1 MGKGKRLKTDK
12 KKLLDANNSDF
23 NHQNFRQVFMGEG
36 AEPLCE
42 CVIQELVS
50 KGWPENDLRQMQKEG
65 AFYSRYRNSILF
77 PPEFS

>member
-1 MGKGKRLKTDK
+1 MEKGKRSKTDE
-12 KKLLDANNSDF
+12 KKLVDAKNIDLKNSD
-23 NHQNFRQVFMGEG
+23 FRQVFMGEG

-42 CVIQELVS
+42 CVIQESVS

-65 AFYSRYRNSILF
+65 AFYSRPRNSILF